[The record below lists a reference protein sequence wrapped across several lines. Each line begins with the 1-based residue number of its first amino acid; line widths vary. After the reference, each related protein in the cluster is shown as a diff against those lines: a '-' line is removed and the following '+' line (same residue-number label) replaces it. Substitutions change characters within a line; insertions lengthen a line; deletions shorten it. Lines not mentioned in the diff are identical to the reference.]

1 MDGICVAQL
10 GQVHPEVAAKR
21 KLRQDVY
28 LGEIYL
34 DRLYKHPLR
43 AARYEALPRYPAVER
58 DFSFLFPDSVVF
70 EKIQQAVGAL
80 GLRAL
85 RSFVPVAGFRGG
97 KVPVGKHWM
106 RLRATLQ
113 SGERTWRD
121 DDVADRSA
129 QV

>member
-1 MDGICVAQL
+1 MDGVCVAQF

-58 DFSFLFPDSVVF
+58 DFSFLFPDFVVF

-80 GLRAL
+80 GLREL
-85 RSFVPVAGFRGG
+85 RSFVPLEFFLAVKVRGG
-97 KVPVGKHWM
+97 NYRFWCGSTFNFGEG
-106 RLRATLQ
+106 TLP
-113 SGERTWRD
+113 
-121 DDVADRSA
+121 
-129 QV
+129 